1 MSEIRPN
8 HLSLAN
14 WRQSPLSEWS
24 FQHIRELLPTE
35 NIAAGNSPSAL
46 PLKSNPLINSIQ
58 FEGSYSGSGSILAPD
73 KAPWTLPQLCE
84 ASNGMALLISH
95 HGKLVHEWYAR
106 DSVAHN
112 PHILFSISKSI
123 IGTLTGIFVENGQLD
138 VTKKIT
144 SYLPEVKKSG
154 FAECTIQQLLDMTT
168 SLDFEDFT
176 ANPSSKVAEYWASTG
191 WNPTKH
197 NQSSSGLHDFLLS
210 LDSGPNSHG
219 VRYEYQSPNTDLLGW
234 ALERISGQ
242 TIASLLSD
250 LIWQPL
256 QTEMDAYITVDQK
269 GAARSAGGICTL
281 PRDLLRF
288 GEMILNGGRVGN
300 NQVVS
305 QDWIQDCFSGGDK
318 APWQNGD
325 SSEKFPDGGY
335 RNGWYQIGNE
345 NGALAAI
352 GLHGQWLYLDPVAN
366 VTIVKNSAQANPL
379 NDLYGAIH
387 IAAFEAICSQLME
400 TEV

>member
-1 MSEIRPN
+1 MIKSVMKRPN
-8 HLSLAN
+8 QLSLAN

-35 NIAAGNSPSAL
+35 NIPAGTLSTAL
-46 PLKSNPLINSIQ
+46 LLKSNPLINSIQ
-58 FEGSYSGSGSILAPD
+58 FEGPESIFTPD

-84 ASNGMALLISH
+84 ESNGSTVLISQQ
-95 HGKLVHEWYAR
+95 GQLVHEWYAH
-106 DSVAHN
+106 DSVTHN

-138 VTKKIT
+138 VTQKVT
-144 SYLPEVKKSG
+144 SYLPEVKQSG

-191 WNPTKH
+191 WNPTVN
-197 NQSSSGLHDFLLS
+197 NQSSSGLYDFLLS
-210 LDSGPNSHG
+210 LGRGANPHG

-234 ALERISGQ
+234 ILERISGQ
-242 TIASLLSD
+242 TIASLLSY

-256 QTEMDAYITVDQK
+256 QAEMDAYINVDKK

-288 GEMILNGGRVGN
+288 GEMILNRGRVGN
-300 NQVVS
+300 NQIIP
-305 QDWIQDCFSGGDK
+305 QAWIQDCFCGGDK

-325 SSEKFPDGGY
+325 SSERFPDGGY
-335 RNGWYQIGNE
+335 RNCWYQIGNE

-366 VTIVKNSAQANPL
+366 VVIVKNSAQANPL
-379 NDLYGAIH
+379 NDLYGTTH
-387 IAAFEAICSQLME
+387 IAAFEAICYQLME
-400 TEV
+400 AKA

>member
-1 MSEIRPN
+1 MKSAVKRPN
-8 HLSLAN
+8 QLSLAN

-35 NIAAGNSPSAL
+35 NIAAGKSSTAL
-46 PLKSNPLINSIQ
+46 QLNSNPLINSIQ
-58 FEGSYSGSGSILAPD
+58 FEGSTLASD
-73 KAPWTLPQLCE
+73 KTPWTLPQLCE
-84 ASNGMALLISH
+84 ASNGSSLLISQQ
-95 HGKLVHEWYAR
+95 GKLVHEWYSH
-106 DSVAHN
+106 DSAAHN

-123 IGTLTGIFVENGQLD
+123 IGTLTGVFVESGQLD
-138 VTKKIT
+138 VTKKVV
-144 SYLPEVKKSG
+144 SYLPEVKQSG
-154 FAECTIQQLLDMTT
+154 FSECTIQQLLDMTT

-176 ANPSSKVAEYWASTG
+176 ANPSNKVADYWASTG
-191 WNPTKH
+191 WNPINN

-210 LDSGPNSHG
+210 LNSGPNSHG
-219 VRYEYQSPNTDLLGW
+219 FRYEYQSPNTDLLGW
-234 ALERISGQ
+234 VLERISGQ
-242 TIASLLSD
+242 TIASLLSN

-288 GEMILNGGRVGN
+288 GEMMLNRGRVGN
-300 NQVVS
+300 KQIIA

-325 SSEKFPDGGY
+325 SSERFPDGGY
-335 RNGWYQIGNE
+335 RNCWYQIGNE
-345 NGALAAI
+345 NAAVAAI
-352 GLHGQWLYLDPVAN
+352 GLHGQWLYLDPAAN
-366 VTIVKNSAQANPL
+366 IAIVKNSAQANPL
-379 NDLYGAIH
+379 NDVYGPIH

-400 TEV
+400 AEA